1 MAISRERRTA
11 LAELMTASMRIGLVK
26 LALKD
31 ENETDESICQLM
43 ATAAECIDRA
53 MAALKS

>member
-1 MAISRERRTA
+1 MAITKERRTA
-11 LAELMTASMRIGLVK
+11 IAELMTASVRIGLVK

-31 ENETDESICQLM
+31 EAETDESICRLM
-43 ATAAECIDRA
+43 ATAADCIDRA